1 MHLFKK
7 TVCAIYFIYLGKAS
21 ALYQGN
27 PAACELPQQG
37 VLIPEE
43 KAVNFKLGY
52 QIEKVFD
59 QAMVLQAPQYNAVGN
74 KISSFFNQGVI
85 TLSIIDRLEIFSTF
99 GTMKLLVKQAQF
111 QGLEAEAQSK
121 NSFVWSIGGRAMLL
135 FWENTSLGGEAS
147 YLFSHSHLQRLWSNA
162 MKVQAHDEALKYTEW
177 QIQLALSQKVSIVS
191 FYLGGAYCYNRLRI
205 ELPWYSVSAEYKNKH
220 KISMVLGS
228 SLSAR
233 KGLTFNVEAKFF
245 GETSLGGNVDLRF

>member
-1 MHLFKK
+1 MRFFKK
-7 TVCAIYFIYLGKAS
+7 TVCAICFIYLGKAS

-37 VLIPEE
+37 ILIPEE

-52 QIEKVFD
+52 QVEKVFD
-59 QAMVLQAPQYNAVGN
+59 QAMVLKVPQYITSGN
-74 KISSFFNQGVI
+74 RISSFVNQGVV

-99 GTMKLLVKQAQF
+99 GTMKLSVKRAQF
-111 QGLEAEAQSK
+111 QGLEVEAQSK

-147 YLFSHSHLQRLWSNA
+147 YLFSHSHLQSLWSNA
-162 MKVQAHDEALKYTEW
+162 MKVQIQDEPLKYTEW
-177 QIQLALSQKVSIVS
+177 QIQLALSQRVSLFS
-191 FYLGGAYCYNRLRI
+191 FYLGGAYSYNQLSI
-205 ELPWYSVSAEYKNKH
+205 LLPWYPVYAVYKNKH

-228 SLSAR
+228 SLSAQ

-245 GETSLGGNVDLRF
+245 GETSLGGNIDLRF